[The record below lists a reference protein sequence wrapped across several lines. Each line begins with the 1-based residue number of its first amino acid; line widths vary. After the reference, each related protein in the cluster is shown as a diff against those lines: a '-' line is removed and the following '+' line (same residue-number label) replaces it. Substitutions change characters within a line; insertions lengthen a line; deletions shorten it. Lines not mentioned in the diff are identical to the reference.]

1 MIADF
6 AFIVVGLVLLY
17 FGAEGLV
24 RGSSALA
31 LKLGLTPLVVGLT
44 VVAYGTSTPELVVSV
59 KAALSGQP
67 GIAVGNVVGSNIFN
81 IAVIL
86 GIASVIFPI
95 RVNFQLLRLD
105 VPIMVGVSLLLMA
118 FFANGMLERWQA
130 AVLFAGIV
138 AYTVGS
144 IIYAKKTA
152 TPDVQAEYAESV
164 GDKKKPATLWLDLV
178 FIIGGLGVLV
188 AGSRFLVDG
197 SIGVARS
204 WGVSEAVIGLTI
216 VAAGTSTPE
225 LAASIVAALKKE
237 PDIAIGNIVGSNI
250 YNILCILGI
259 AGLITPLPLGG
270 VAWTD
275 LYVMLGFSLALVPIL
290 ITGFVIKRWEGF
302 VLLAGYGGYLAWMW
316 PK

>member
-6 AFIVVGLVLLY
+6 ALIVVGLVMLY

-31 LKLGLTPLVVGLT
+31 LKLGLTPLVIGLT
-44 VVAYGTSTPELVVSV
+44 VVAYGTSMPELVVSV
-59 KAALSGQP
+59 KASLAGQP

-86 GIASVIFPI
+86 GVASVIYPI

-105 VPIMVGVSLLLMA
+105 VPIMVGVTLLLMA
-118 FFANGMLERWQA
+118 FFATGQLERWQA
-130 AVLFAGIV
+130 GVLFCGLL

-144 IIYAKKTA
+144 IVYAKRTA
-152 TPDVQAEYAESV
+152 TPEVAAEFDESV
-164 GDKKKPATLWLDLV
+164 NGRKTPGTIWMDVV
-178 FIIGGLGVLV
+178 FIVGGLGVLV

-197 SIGVARS
+197 SVAVART

-225 LAASIVAALKKE
+225 LAASIVAAMKKE
-237 PDIAIGNIVGSNI
+237 PDIALGNIIGSNMC
-250 YNILCILGI
+250 NILCILGVT
-259 AGLITPLPLGG
+259 GMITPLTLGG
-270 VAWTD
+270 VTWTD
-275 LYVMLGFSLALVPIL
+275 LFVMLAFSLALVPIL
-290 ITGFVIKRWEGF
+290 ITGFVIKRWEGA
-302 VLLAGYGGYLAWMW
+302 VLLVGYAAYLAWMW